1 MKNARV
7 VWIIWLREIKRYLRE
22 PARIF
27 TSLVMPALYLYVL
40 GKGLGSSM
48 AMRGAPPGFD
58 FRQFLFPGVLGM
70 TVLMTSIFAAIS
82 IVWDRE
88 FGFLKEVMVA
98 PVPRWTIVLG
108 KGFGG
113 SSVAM
118 FQGTI
123 MLLLAPTIGIKL
135 TPIMVVKVVPLLLL
149 VAFSITSLGILVA
162 SRMKTMESFQVIMN
176 LFLMPMLFLSGALF
190 SLKNAPEWMSFLSKF
205 DMLTYGVDTLR
216 SIMVPEVPPLHPAIY
231 NIAVIGMFS
240 VVMMGLAVFSFE
252 RQD

>member
-7 VWIIWLREIKRYLRE
+7 IWIIWLREIKRYLRE

-48 AMRGAPPGFD
+48 AMRGTPPGFD
-58 FRQFLFPGVLGM
+58 FRQFIFPGVLGM

-135 TPIMVVKVVPLLLL
+135 TPQIVAEVVPLLFL
-149 VAFSITSLGILVA
+149 VAFSITSIGIVVA
-162 SRMKTMESFQVIMN
+162 ARMKTMESFQVIMN

-190 SLKNAPEWMSFLSKF
+190 SLKNAPGWMSFLSKF
-205 DMLTYGVDTLR
+205 DLLTYGVDALR
-216 SIMVPEVPPLHPAIY
+216 GIMLPELPPLHSASY
-231 NIAVIGMFS
+231 NIAIIGLFS
-240 VVMMGLAVFSFE
+240 LIMISLAVFAFE